1 MMIDPRWLWGVFL
14 GTTLVATVAS
24 GQGMQRVDDD
34 QAGAQFAVGRTIFL
48 NPPGLWLSLPQRTE
62 EARRMSIAQLAAG
75 LAADPHRAGTVTEAQ
90 IAAVEA
96 SLGARLPSE
105 LRELYR
111 GADGVPALGIGP
123 FSQVVPL
130 DASLLQSLRAQKQI
144 MIGDLHLPLEYAELH
159 PQSMRHFAV
168 VGSATVNC
176 FGGFTTGPAVEQKL
190 LVDMNEPLQVPG
202 HTLWRVKNCDSM
214 KLRLDLNALDLRS
227 LLVSEWAMR
236 EAKLDEPRLRRD
248 AMVRAR
254 AALAREDIP
263 ALVDRIQRIEPA
275 GIMVSSFPP
284 FHGPATPAMLDAAEV
299 RLGLR
304 MPSDYRSFLALQN
317 GLKRYGLLPAEQL
330 KPFTGFGQEARDV
343 AFLVP
348 YATTSSQRHLQLA
361 QDDLKQC
368 VSVAVPY
375 GGPVTTDPS
384 GGALLW
390 CPRLA
395 PRGITF
401 VYYDPFRFNINA
413 AYATFADWL
422 RDRIA
427 PEIHEQYLATAG
439 NAGTSGAPTSADPK
453 AFDDMHVRM
462 RGVGPR
468 FSEHE
473 NREVIAALWTMLTQA
488 TPVTPRQLQADSAL
502 RLTKETAVPG
512 YQEMH
517 GGWRL
522 EGDGPMTSVF
532 IAADGHRFSIDLE
545 PDRVCVAPSAVTVQT
560 GVNPHDQLSFA
571 TDGGGTSS
579 FPEFEYHGKGFR
591 SFMQLSRGCSKFVT
605 ITRYTDRELQLP
617 SSR

>member
-1 MMIDPRWLWGVFL
+1 MMVDPRWLWGVFL
-14 GTTLVATVAS
+14 GTVLVSTTAS
-24 GQGMQRVDDD
+24 GQAAQRVDDD
-34 QAGAQFAVGRTIFL
+34 RPGAQFAVERTLFL
-48 NPPGLWLSLPQRTE
+48 NPPSQWLSLPQRTK
-62 EARRMSIAQLAAG
+62 EAQRMSIAQLAAA
-75 LAADPHRAGTVTEAQ
+75 LAADPHHAGAVTEAQ

-96 SLGARLPSE
+96 PLGARLPSE

-123 FSQVVPL
+123 LSQVVPL

-144 MIGDLHLPLEYAELH
+144 TIDDLHVFPESAELH

-168 VGSATVNC
+168 VGSTTVNC
-176 FGGFTTGPAVEQKL
+176 FGFFTNGPAVEQKL
-190 LVDMNEPLQVPG
+190 LVDMNEPLLVPG
-202 HTLWRVKNCDSM
+202 HALWRVQNCDSQ
-214 KLRLDLNALDLRS
+214 KLRLDLRALDLRL

-248 AMVRAR
+248 AVVRAR
-254 AALAREDIP
+254 ATLEREDVP

-275 GIMVSSFPP
+275 DIMVSSFPP
-284 FHGPATPAMLDAAEV
+284 FHGPATPAMLDAAEA

-304 MPSDYRSFLALQN
+304 MPSDYRTFLALQN

-368 VSVAVPY
+368 VSVAVPF
-375 GGPVTTDPS
+375 GGPLTTDPS

-401 VYYDPFRFNINA
+401 VYEDPFGFNINA

-427 PEIHEQYLATAG
+427 PEIHEQYLATIG
-439 NAGTSGAPTSADPK
+439 NAGTSGAPTSTDPK
-453 AFDDMHVRM
+453 AFNGDTRV
-462 RGVGPR
+462 RGVAR
-468 FSEHE
+468 EFSESE
-473 NREVIAALWTMLTQA
+473 NRKVIAALWTMLTQA
-488 TPVTPRQLQADSAL
+488 TPVTPQQLQADSTL
-502 RLTKETAVPG
+502 RLTKKTAVPG
-512 YQEMH
+512 YQENK
-517 GGWRL
+517 GGWHL
-522 EGDGPMTSVF
+522 DGDGPMTSVF
-532 IAADGHRFSIDLE
+532 IAADGHWFSIDLD

-560 GVNPHDQLSFA
+560 GVNPHDKLSFA

-579 FPEFEYHGKGFR
+579 YPEFEYHGKGFR
-591 SFMQLSRGCSKFVT
+591 SFMQLSRGCSKSVS

-617 SSR
+617 PSR